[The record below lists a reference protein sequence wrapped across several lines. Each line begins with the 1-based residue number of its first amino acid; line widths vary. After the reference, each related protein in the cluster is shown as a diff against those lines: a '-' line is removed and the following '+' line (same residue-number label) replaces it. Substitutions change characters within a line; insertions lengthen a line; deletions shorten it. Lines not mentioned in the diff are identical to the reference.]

1 MQRREFLAG
10 SVAAIVSRDSK
21 PRAVKVECVAGGGD
35 QPLGGPA
42 TGARLVEP
50 FGVAFD
56 ERGNFY
62 ICEHKGQRV
71 TRVDRQGK
79 ITLFAGTGTPADLA
93 FNDPHGLVISRSQQM
108 YVADTRNHR
117 VVRIDL
123 KTGAHA
129 VIAGTGQ
136 AGFSGDGGPAT
147 KATFNGIF
155 AIDINLAGDKL
166 YLTDLQ
172 NRRIRQLDLKTGIV
186 TTIAGNGQAGVPDDG
201 ADAAS
206 NPLVDPRATA
216 VDSKGNVHIL
226 ERRGNAL
233 RAVDRQGKIRTL
245 IGPAGSLHPLRSAR
259 GPERELNGPK
269 HLCVDRQDNVI
280 IADAENHLIR
290 KFNPKTGT
298 TDVIAG
304 TGEKGSHL
312 EANDPLRTQL
322 DRPHGVIVH
331 PYNLAGALYISDSYN
346 HRVLKLTGW

>member
-1 MQRREFLAG
+1 MQRRDFLAG
-10 SVAAIVSRDSK
+10 SVAALVSRDSK

-35 QPLGGPA
+35 MALGGSA
-42 TGARLVEP
+42 IGARLIEP

-79 ITLFAGTGTPADLA
+79 ITLFAGTGTPGNLN
-93 FNDPHGLVISRSQQM
+93 FNDPHGLVISRNQQM
-108 YVADTRNHR
+108 YIADTRNHR
-117 VVRIDL
+117 VIKIDL

-129 VIAGTGQ
+129 IIAGTGQ
-136 AGFSGDGGPAT
+136 AGFAGDGGPGA

-155 AIDINLAGDKL
+155 AIDLNQAGDKL

-172 NRRIRQLDLKTGIV
+172 NRRIRLLDLKTGIV
-186 TTIAGNGQAGVPDDG
+186 TTIAGNGQADVPENG

-206 NPLVDPRATA
+206 SPLVDPRATA
-216 VDSKGNVHIL
+216 VDSKGNVYIL

-233 RAVDRQGKIRTL
+233 RVADRQGKIRTL
-245 IGPAGSLHPLRSAR
+245 IGPAGSPHPPRSPR

-269 HLCVDRQDNVI
+269 HLCVDRRDLVI

-290 KFNPKTGT
+290 RFNPKTGT
-298 TDVIAG
+298 TEVFAG

-312 EANDPLRTQL
+312 EADDPLRTQL

-346 HRVLKLTGW
+346 HRVLKMVGW

>member
-1 MQRREFLAG
+1 MKRREFLAG
-10 SVAAIVSRDSK
+10 SVAALASQRQAK
-21 PRAVKVECVAGGGD
+21 PRVIKVECVAGGGD
-35 QPLGGPA
+35 KALGGPA
-42 TGARLVEP
+42 TSARLVEP

-79 ITLFAGTGTPADLA
+79 ISLFAGIGTPDGLA
-93 FNDPHGLVISRSQQM
+93 FNDPHGLVISRAQQM

-136 AGFSGDGGPAT
+136 AGFAGDGGPAT
-147 KATFNGIF
+147 QAMFNGIF
-155 AIDINLAGDKL
+155 AIDINQSGDKL

-172 NRRIRQLDLKTGIV
+172 NRRIRLLDLKTGIV

-201 ADAAS
+201 ADAS
-206 NPLVDPRATA
+206 SSPLVDPRATA
-216 VDSKGNVHIL
+216 VDSKGNVYIL

-233 RAVDRQGKIRTL
+233 RVVDRQGKIRTL
-245 IGPAGSLHPLRSAR
+245 IGPAGSPHPPRSPR

-269 HLCVDRQDNVI
+269 HLCVDRRDHVI

-290 KFNPKTGT
+290 KFNPKTSMT
-298 TDVIAG
+298 EVIAG

-312 EANDPLRTQL
+312 EANDPLRTQF
-322 DRPHGVIVH
+322 DRPHGVFVH
-331 PYNLAGALYISDSYN
+331 LSGALYVSDSYN
-346 HRVLKLTGW
+346 HRVLKLAGW